1 MDTRR
6 SCREVHGATALVYL
20 PGRSSSVT
28 RWLRGGVG
36 GAGEGGWGLRYFSVQ
51 WESSIQLDLE
61 FITDFVD
68 VAVVTETCVKCDT
81 EVGDFVFPCD
91 MVIEES

>member
-36 GAGEGGWGLRYFSVQ
+36 GAGE
-51 WESSIQLDLE
+51 ELDLE